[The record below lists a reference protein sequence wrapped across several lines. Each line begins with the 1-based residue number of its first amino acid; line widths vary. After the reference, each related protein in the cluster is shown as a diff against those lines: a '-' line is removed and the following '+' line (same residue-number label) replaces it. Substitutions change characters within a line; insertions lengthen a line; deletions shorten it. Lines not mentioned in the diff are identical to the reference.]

1 MIQAEMQQGV
11 GRAKNAVQ
19 DYMIRKLIFPK
30 AISTRTSMV

>member
-19 DYMIRKLIFPK
+19 DYMIRKLLFPK